1 MEQTGCWE
9 KAGVCWNEAQQQH
22 ILRTERSGEIHH
34 HQRRQQEAD
43 SCSQTL
49 TESDPV
55 VLKPDQSHKL
65 TCTASGLDFDSYWMA
80 WIRQAPGKGL
90 EFVAIIEDDS
100 DSKYY
105 SSAVTGRF
113 TISRDNSKDQ
123 VYLQMSRLK
132 TEDTAVYYCARDTQ

>member
-1 MEQTGCWE
+1 M
-9 KAGVCWNEAQQQH
+9 
-22 ILRTERSGEIHH
+22 ERSRFLSYVVVSVLF
-34 HQRRQQEAD
+34 QY

-80 WIRQAPGKGL
+80 WIRQAPRKGL
-90 EFVAIIEDDS
+90 EFVAIIEYDS
-100 DSKYY
+100 DRKFY
-105 SSAVTGRF
+105 SSAVNGRF

-123 VYLQMSRLK
+123 VYLHMSQVK
-132 TEDTAVYYCARDTQ
+132 TEDTAVYYCARRAQ

>member
-1 MEQTGCWE
+1 M
-9 KAGVCWNEAQQQH
+9 
-22 ILRTERSGEIHH
+22 ERSSFLSYIVVSVLF
-34 HQRRQQEAD
+34 QY

-65 TCTASGLDFDSYWMA
+65 TCTASGLDFDDYWMA

-100 DSKYY
+100 ASKYY

-132 TEDTAVYYCARDTQ
+132 TEDTAVYYCARDTHSDKRLQRCTKTEPDRLRTL

>member
-1 MEQTGCWE
+1 MELYS
-9 KAGVCWNEAQQQH
+9 
-22 ILRTERSGEIHH
+22 ILSYAVVSLLF
-34 HQRRQQEAD
+34 QYA
-43 SCSQTL
+43 CSQTL

-55 VLKPDQSHKL
+55 VIKPEQSHKL

-100 DSKYY
+100 DRKYY
-105 SSAVTGRF
+105 SSAVSGRF

-123 VYLQMSRLK
+123 VYLDMSRLK
-132 TEDTAVYYCARDTQ
+132 TEDTAVYYCARRAQ